1 MVFPTLLT
9 LSGIITILLGGYT
22 ALFTCDLKKIVA
34 FSTLS
39 QLGFLVICL
48 NWSTKNAVFLHLLC
62 HGPFKALLFLVL
74 GAGIHGCYGAQ
85 EARYTN
91 PLCTT
96 STITAVLGTVSL
108 LSLRGLPFLAGGIS
122 KHLLFAY
129 SCNSGRTL
137 AFLIS
142 FLLGVALT
150 TAYVTKFFFL
160 FLRPVYPP
168 TGAILSLPGFVALPL
183 LVLGFF
189 AVTLGW
195 VLGPYLVLNHSCLG
209 LFDCCLIVLGSLLGA
224 VGYSFLLSSVRF
236 SANTFP
242 DLVALSN
249 SCFFRSGFRNN
260 VSQLE
265 SSIFSITTLH

>member
-1 MVFPTLLT
+1 MAFPTLLT
-9 LSGIITILLGGYT
+9 MSGIITILLGGFT

-39 QLGFLVICL
+39 QLGLLVMCL
-48 NWSTKNAVFLHLLC
+48 NWSTKNTVFLHLLC

-74 GAGIHGCYGAQ
+74 GTGIHGCYGAQ

-96 STITAVLGTVSL
+96 STITAVFGTVSL
-108 LSLRGLPFLAGGIS
+108 LSLRGLPFLSGGIS

-129 SCNSGRTL
+129 TYNTGSSLT
-137 AFLIS
+137 FLFS

-160 FLRPVYPP
+160 FIRPVYPP
-168 TGAILSLPGFVALPL
+168 TGAILSLPGLRVLPL

-189 AVTLGW
+189 AVSLG
-195 VLGPYLVLNHSCLG
+195 
-209 LFDCCLIVLGSLLGA
+209 
-224 VGYSFLLSSVRF
+224 
-236 SANTFP
+236 
-242 DLVALSN
+242 
-249 SCFFRSGFRNN
+249 
-260 VSQLE
+260 
-265 SSIFSITTLH
+265 